1 MITMVDNVGTKVPAI
16 SAPDVLDDIN
26 DLRELRDALFEMLE
40 IVLGDD
46 DLTFATPGNSLYI
59 VASLTHSLT
68 KDIETAVR
76 EGIME

>member
-16 SAPDVLDDIN
+16 SAPEVLDDIN
-26 DLRELRDALFEMLE
+26 DLRDLRNALFEMLE
-40 IVLGDD
+40 IVLADD
-46 DLTFATPGNSLYI
+46 DLTFATPSNSLYI

-68 KDIETAVR
+68 KDIERAVK